1 MLVECRDVSFSYP
14 GGAPLLSGVHLDLN
28 RGECVALW
36 NVSGRGSSTT
46 LNLLFGMAVPHDGY
60 IRLDGLDL
68 RSWDLARLRT
78 QVALIRGGD
87 IVSGTVTENIRLGR
101 DDIGL
106 DTITDAL
113 DRIGLLEELLALP
126 DGLDTPLISG
136 GLPLSSRQR
145 LRLLLARAI
154 VLSPRLLLLDDI
166 LDGSD
171 PATLHELFAVLRDP
185 RQSWTVLIATRDP
198 AVAERCQRQSTLD
211 DGGDTTG
218 KSAPLPEVHAR

>member
-1 MLVECRDVSFSYP
+1 VRRTS
-14 GGAPLLSGVHLDLN
+14 GGLGARIEYHAQPPVRH
-28 RGECVALW
+28 
-36 NVSGRGSSTT
+36 GS
-46 LNLLFGMAVPHDGY
+46 AHDGF

-78 QVALIRGGD
+78 QVALVREGD
-87 IVSGTVTENIRLGR
+87 IVTGTVTENIRLGR

-113 DRIGLLEELLALP
+113 DRVGLLDDLLALP
-126 DGLDTPLISG
+126 DGLETRLLPG

-145 LRLLLARAI
+145 LKLLLARAV

-171 PATLHELFAVLRDP
+171 PSTLSELFAVLRDP

-198 AVAERCQRQSTLD
+198 EVAERCQRHSIT
-211 DGGDTTG
+211 GGTG
-218 KSAPLPEVHAR
+218 DPPGASASLSGEHTR